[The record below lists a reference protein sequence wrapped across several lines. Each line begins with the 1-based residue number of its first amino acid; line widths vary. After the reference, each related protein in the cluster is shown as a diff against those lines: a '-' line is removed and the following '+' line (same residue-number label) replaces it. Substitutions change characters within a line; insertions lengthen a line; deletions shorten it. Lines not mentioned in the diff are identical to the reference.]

1 MDADS
6 HGDEAQAG
14 LSQLVGG
21 KRILAGGEDLLKVA
35 VGSASRRV
43 GVPARN
49 VSSSGGLTLSQF
61 APVWTSSRSSRLI

>member
-1 MDADS
+1 MDTDS
-6 HGDEAQAG
+6 HGDEAQAR

-43 GVPARN
+43 GVLVRN
-49 VSSSGGLTLSQF
+49 VTPVNEQGVIRTACKQF
-61 APVWTSSRSSRLI
+61 L